1 MKYASEVID
10 LLAAY
15 PGREFRMAQ
24 IVRHVTQAK
33 AITESQRGAVREGV
47 RQVLVELSKSG
58 QVQVEKTGA
67 TSATYT
73 WELKL
78 QDLSLANCKGNCKN
92 TSEHNCA
99 YRF

>member
-15 PGREFRMAQ
+15 PGLGFRMAQ

-33 AITESQRGAVREGV
+33 SISDSRRGAVREGV

-58 QVQVEKTGA
+58 QVRVEKSGA

-73 WELKL
+73 WLPKL
-78 QDLSLANCKGNCKN
+78 QDYRLENCKGNCKN